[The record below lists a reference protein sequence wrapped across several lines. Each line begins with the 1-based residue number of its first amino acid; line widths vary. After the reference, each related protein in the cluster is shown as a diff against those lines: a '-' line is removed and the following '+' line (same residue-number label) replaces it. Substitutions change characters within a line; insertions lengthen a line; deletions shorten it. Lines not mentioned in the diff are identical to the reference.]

1 MKIRA
6 ISRGRASVAVR
17 FAVGA
22 VGFVLGFAQSGA
34 PSLVYGQDKVVAAAE
49 AVSLF
54 DGKSLQGWSGLS
66 ANWSV
71 QDGAITGENKADAP
85 IPNNTFL
92 VYEKPVKDFELT
104 LEFRI
109 MGGNSGIQYRSKVF
123 DKEKFIVGGYQ
134 ADIDAGKRY
143 MGINY
148 EERGRG
154 ILAERGEI
162 IAIDSEGKKSK
173 VGSAGDPD
181 ALLSQ
186 VKWEDWNRY
195 RIVAKGKTLQH
206 FINDQLMSEVQ
217 DSESSKAATE
227 GVLALQLH
235 AGPPMKV
242 QFKDIKLKSF

>member
-1 MKIRA
+1 MKSTLKSLGLGLA
-6 ISRGRASVAVR
+6 AVLAFSVAP
-17 FAVGA
+17 ANDA
-22 VGFVLGFAQSGA
+22 SAQEKKA
-34 PSLVYGQDKVVAAAE
+34 DAA

-54 DGKSLQGWSGLS
+54 DGKTLQGGSGLS

-85 IPNNTFL
+85 IAQNTFL
-92 VYEKPVKDFELT
+92 VYDKPVKDFELT
-104 LEFRI
+104 LEFKI
-109 MGGNSGIQYRSKVF
+109 VGGNSGIQYRSKVF
-123 DKEKFIVGGYQ
+123 DKDKFVVGGYQ
-134 ADIDAGKRY
+134 ADIDANKRY

-162 IAIDSEGKKSK
+162 VALDAQGKKSR
-173 VGSAGDPD
+173 VGSTGDAD

-186 VKWEDWNRY
+186 IKWEDWNRY
-195 RIVAKGKTLQH
+195 KIVAKGKVLQH
-206 FINDQLMSEVQ
+206 YVNDQLMSEVQ
-217 DSESSKAATE
+217 DSESAKSAAE

-242 QFKDIKLKSF
+242 QFKNIMLKAY

>member
-1 MKIRA
+1 MK
-6 ISRGRASVAVR
+6 SRWKSVCVA
-17 FAVGA
+17 FTLVGCA
-22 VGFVLGFAQSGA
+22 FVGYTSSDSSNTAMAQDRVAGA
-34 PSLVYGQDKVVAAAE
+34 TSD
-49 AVSLF
+49 AVSIF
-54 DGKSLQGWSGLS
+54 DGKTLKGWSGLP

-85 IPNNTFL
+85 IANNTFI
-92 VYEKPVKDFELT
+92 VYDKPVKDFELT

-109 MGGNSGIQYRSKVF
+109 MGGNSGIQYRSKLI
-123 DKEKFIVGGYQ
+123 DKDKFIVGGYQ

-162 IAIDSEGKKSK
+162 IAVDAEGKKSR
-173 VGSAGDPD
+173 VGSAGDAD

-195 RIVAKGKTLQH
+195 RIVAKGNKLQH

-217 DSESSKAATE
+217 DSETLKGSAE

-242 QFKDIKLKSF
+242 QFKNIQLKSN

>member
-1 MKIRA
+1 MKNTLKTLWLAAFASFA
-6 ISRGRASVAVR
+6 ICLTCNSA
-17 FAVGA
+17 
-22 VGFVLGFAQSGA
+22 FAQEKKA
-34 PSLVYGQDKVVAAAE
+34 DTA

-54 DGKSLQGWSGLS
+54 DGKTLQGWSGLS

-85 IPNNTFL
+85 VAQNTFL

-104 LEFRI
+104 LEFKI
-109 MGGNSGIQYRSKVF
+109 VGGNSGIQYRSKVF
-123 DKEKFIVGGYQ
+123 DKDKFVVGGYQ
-134 ADIDAGKRY
+134 ADIDSNKRY

-154 ILAERGEI
+154 IMAERGEI
-162 IAIDSEGKKSK
+162 VSIDAQGKKSR
-173 VGSAGDPD
+173 VGSAGDAD

-195 RIVAKGKTLQH
+195 KIVAKGNVLQH
-206 FINDQLMSEVQ
+206 YINDQLMSEVQ
-217 DSESSKAATE
+217 DSESAKSAAE

-242 QFKDIKLKSF
+242 QFKNIMLKAY

>member
-1 MKIRA
+1 MKVA
-6 ISRGRASVAVR
+6 IKNLGFGIALAVAV
-17 FAVGA
+17 FCTSSNVSQ
-22 VGFVLGFAQSGA
+22 AQEKKGE
-34 PSLVYGQDKVVAAAE
+34 AA

-54 DGKSLQGWSGLS
+54 DGKTLKGWSGLT

-85 IPNNTFL
+85 IPQNTFL
-92 VYEKPVKDFELT
+92 VYDNPVKDFELT
-104 LEFRI
+104 LEFKI
-109 MGGNSGIQYRSKVF
+109 NGGNSGIQYRSKVF
-123 DKEKFIVGGYQ
+123 DKDKFVVGGYQ
-134 ADIDAGKRY
+134 ADIDANKRY

-162 IAIDSEGKKSK
+162 IGVDAQGKKSR
-173 VGSAGDPD
+173 VGSAGDAN

-186 VKWEDWNRY
+186 IKWEDWNRY
-195 RIVAKGKTLQH
+195 KIVAKGNVLQH
-206 FINDQLMSEVQ
+206 YINDQLMSEVQ
-217 DSESSKAATE
+217 DSEAAKAATE

-242 QFKDIKLKSF
+242 QFKNIMLKAY

>member
-1 MKIRA
+1 MKNTLKTLWLAAFASCAMCLSGGA
-6 ISRGRASVAVR
+6 I
-17 FAVGA
+17 
-22 VGFVLGFAQSGA
+22 AQEKKADSA
-34 PSLVYGQDKVVAAAE
+34 

-54 DGKSLQGWSGLS
+54 DGKTLQGWSGLA

-85 IPNNTFL
+85 VAQNTFL

-104 LEFRI
+104 LEFKI
-109 MGGNSGIQYRSKVF
+109 VGGNSGIQYRSKVF
-123 DKEKFIVGGYQ
+123 DKDKFIVGGYQ
-134 ADIDAGKRY
+134 ADIDANKRY

-154 ILAERGEI
+154 IMAERGEI
-162 IAIDSEGKKSK
+162 VSVDAQGKKSR
-173 VGSAGDPD
+173 VGSAGDAD

-195 RIVAKGKTLQH
+195 KIVAKGHVLQH
-206 FINDQLMSEVQ
+206 YINDQLMSEVQ
-217 DSESSKAATE
+217 DSESAKSAAE

-242 QFKDIKLKSF
+242 QFKNIMLKTH

>member
-1 MKIRA
+1 MLVAFSKPA
-6 ISRGRASVAVR
+6 DAQDQSAKSAASN
-17 FAVGA
+17 
-22 VGFVLGFAQSGA
+22 
-34 PSLVYGQDKVVAAAE
+34 
-49 AVSLF
+49 LF
-54 DGKSLQGWSGLS
+54 DGKSLQGWSGLT

-85 IPNNTFL
+85 IGQNTFL
-92 VYEKPVKDFELT
+92 VYDKPVKDFELT

-109 MGGNSGIQYRSKVF
+109 MGGNSGIQYRSKIF
-123 DKEKFIVGGYQ
+123 DKDKFVVGGYQ
-134 ADIDAGKRY
+134 ADIDANKRY

-162 IAIDSEGKKSK
+162 VAVDAQGKKSR
-173 VGSAGDPD
+173 VGSAGDAD

-186 VKWEDWNRY
+186 IKWEDWNRY
-195 RIVAKGKTLQH
+195 KIVAKGTVLQH
-206 FINDQLMSEVQ
+206 YINDQLMSEVQ
-217 DSESSKAATE
+217 DSEASKAATE

-242 QFKDIKLKSF
+242 QFKNIMLKSY

>member
-1 MKIRA
+1 
-6 ISRGRASVAVR
+6 
-17 FAVGA
+17 
-22 VGFVLGFAQSGA
+22 
-34 PSLVYGQDKVVAAAE
+34 
-49 AVSLF
+49 
-54 DGKSLQGWSGLS
+54 
-66 ANWSV
+66 
-71 QDGAITGENKADAP
+71 
-85 IPNNTFL
+85 L

-195 RIVAKGKTLQH
+195 RIVAKGKTVQH

>member
-1 MKIRA
+1 MLGAFSKPSDA
-6 ISRGRASVAVR
+6 QDQSAKSAAS
-17 FAVGA
+17 
-22 VGFVLGFAQSGA
+22 
-34 PSLVYGQDKVVAAAE
+34 
-49 AVSLF
+49 SLF

-85 IPNNTFL
+85 IGQNTFL
-92 VYEKPVKDFELT
+92 VYDKPVKDFELT

-109 MGGNSGIQYRSKVF
+109 MGGNSGIQYRSKIF
-123 DKEKFIVGGYQ
+123 DKDKFVVGGYQ
-134 ADIDAGKRY
+134 ADIDANKRY

-162 IAIDSEGKKSK
+162 VAIDAQGKKGR
-173 VGSAGDPD
+173 VGSAGDAD

-186 VKWEDWNRY
+186 IKWEDWNRY
-195 RIVAKGKTLQH
+195 KIVAKGTVLQH
-206 FINDQLMSEVQ
+206 YINDQLMSEVQ
-217 DSESSKAATE
+217 DSEASKAATE

-242 QFKDIKLKSF
+242 QFKNIMLKSY

>member
-1 MKIRA
+1 MKNTLKNLWLA
-6 ISRGRASVAVR
+6 AFAS
-17 FAVGA
+17 FAVCLTCGST
-22 VGFVLGFAQSGA
+22 FAQEKKA
-34 PSLVYGQDKVVAAAE
+34 DPSS
-49 AVSLF
+49 VSLF
-54 DGKSLQGWSGLS
+54 DGKTLQGWSGLS

-85 IPNNTFL
+85 VAQNTFL

-104 LEFRI
+104 LDFKI
-109 MGGNSGIQYRSKVF
+109 VGGNSGIQYRSKVF
-123 DKEKFIVGGYQ
+123 DKDKFVVGGYQ
-134 ADIDAGKRY
+134 ADIDSNKRY

-154 ILAERGEI
+154 IMAERGEI
-162 IAIDSEGKKSK
+162 VAIDAQGKKSR
-173 VGSAGDPD
+173 VGSAGDAD

-195 RIVAKGKTLQH
+195 KIVAKGNVLQH
-206 FINDQLMSEVQ
+206 YINDQLMSEVQ
-217 DSESSKAATE
+217 DSESAKSAAE

-242 QFKDIKLKSF
+242 QFKNIMLKTY

>member
-1 MKIRA
+1 MKSRWKSVCVAFTLVGCAFVSDSSLNRSNSAMAQDRVAGAVSDA
-6 ISRGRASVAVR
+6 ISI
-17 FAVGA
+17 
-22 VGFVLGFAQSGA
+22 
-34 PSLVYGQDKVVAAAE
+34 
-49 AVSLF
+49 F
-54 DGKSLQGWSGLS
+54 DGKTLQGWSGLP

-85 IPNNTFL
+85 IANNTFI
-92 VYEKPVKDFELT
+92 VYDKPVKDFELT

-109 MGGNSGIQYRSKVF
+109 MGGNSGIQYRSKLV
-123 DKEKFIVGGYQ
+123 DKDKFIVGGYQ

-162 IAIDSEGKKSK
+162 IAVDAEGKKSR
-173 VGSAGDPD
+173 VGSTGDAD

-195 RIVAKGKTLQH
+195 RIVAKGNKLQH
-206 FINDQLMSEVQ
+206 FVNDQLMSEVQ
-217 DSESSKAATE
+217 DSETSKGAAE

-242 QFKDIKLKSF
+242 QFKNIQLKAN

>member
-1 MKIRA
+1 MKNTLKTLWLA
-6 ISRGRASVAVR
+6 AFASCAMCLSG
-17 FAVGA
+17 GA
-22 VGFVLGFAQSGA
+22 MAQEKKADSA
-34 PSLVYGQDKVVAAAE
+34 

-54 DGKSLQGWSGLS
+54 DGKTLQGWSGLA

-85 IPNNTFL
+85 VAQNTFL

-104 LEFRI
+104 LEFKI
-109 MGGNSGIQYRSKVF
+109 VGGNSGIQYRSKVF
-123 DKEKFIVGGYQ
+123 DKDKFIVGGYQ
-134 ADIDAGKRY
+134 ADIDANKRY

-154 ILAERGEI
+154 IMAERGEI
-162 IAIDSEGKKSK
+162 VSVDAQGKKSR
-173 VGSAGDPD
+173 VGSAGDAD

-195 RIVAKGKTLQH
+195 KIVAKGHVLQH
-206 FINDQLMSEVQ
+206 YINDQLMSEVQ
-217 DSESSKAATE
+217 DSESAKSAAE

-242 QFKDIKLKSF
+242 QFKNIMLKTH

>member
-1 MKIRA
+1 MKSTLKSLGLGLA
-6 ISRGRASVAVR
+6 AVLAFSVAP
-17 FAVGA
+17 ANDA
-22 VGFVLGFAQSGA
+22 SAQEKKA
-34 PSLVYGQDKVVAAAE
+34 DAA

-54 DGKSLQGWSGLS
+54 DGKTLQGWSGLS

-85 IPNNTFL
+85 IAQNTFL
-92 VYEKPVKDFELT
+92 VYDKPVKDFELT
-104 LEFRI
+104 LEFKI
-109 MGGNSGIQYRSKVF
+109 VGGNSGIQYRSKVF
-123 DKEKFIVGGYQ
+123 DKDKFVVGGYQ
-134 ADIDAGKRY
+134 ADIDANKRY

-162 IAIDSEGKKSK
+162 VALDAQGKKSR
-173 VGSAGDPD
+173 VGSTGDAD

-186 VKWEDWNRY
+186 IKWEDWNRY
-195 RIVAKGKTLQH
+195 KIVAKGKVLQH
-206 FINDQLMSEVQ
+206 YVNDQLMSEVQ
-217 DSESSKAATE
+217 DSESAKSAAE

-242 QFKDIKLKSF
+242 QFKNIMLKAY